1 MTTQEL
7 TVKSELKYKERV
19 TLKFNIASLT
29 LSLFSD
35 LTLKLFTGV
44 WYRLKK
50 KGEVSINCGRFK
62 PKHQKVGTLLFA

>member
-1 MTTQEL
+1 MTRQEL

-29 LSLFSD
+29 LSLFSG

-44 WYRLKK
+44 LVQKK
-50 KGEVSINCGRFK
+50 KEEVEINCVRFERK
-62 PKHQKVGTLLFA
+62 RQKVETLLFA